1 MSVQAVKDNTV
12 LIEQIKFAS
21 KLYKFDQQEQQ
32 DLSSGYKSVENKT
45 SDQQKS
51 TIVSEKPE
59 NQPSFY
65 AYNFRLQ
72 SNVPLS
78 KPQRPEKSYND
89 SKKKQTVEVEDQET
103 GEILDS
109 ELVEEEKVNNDLKGK
124 GYYMNAGSSDSGE
137 KRSKSMAELFQEKI
151 NHIYNIGF
159 TREPG
164 TLVNLVF

>member
-1 MSVQAVKDNTV
+1 MSVQAVKDNAI
-12 LIEQIKFAS
+12 LIEQIKFAA
-21 KLYKFDQQEQQ
+21 KLNKFNDLEQQ
-32 DLSSGYKSVENKT
+32 DQSASYKTVDKKT

-51 TIVSEKPE
+51 TIVSEKPGD
-59 NQPSFY
+59 QTSFY

-72 SNVPLS
+72 SNVPIS
-78 KPQRPEKSYND
+78 KPEKAEKPHSN

-103 GEILDS
+103 GELLDS
-109 ELVEEEKVNNDLKGK
+109 ELVEDEKIKKDPKGK
-124 GYYMNAGSSDSGE
+124 GFYMNAGSSDSWE
-137 KRSKSMAELFQEKI
+137 KQSKSMAELFQEKI